1 MEVIH
6 LARKKS
12 KLNDN
17 NLAIAYYRYSSH
29 SQNEA
34 SIEQQRELAH
44 EWADAHGLKIV
55 REYEDA
61 AISGTK
67 EDRPG
72 FQLMLSEV
80 AKIRPNTLIAWKTDR
95 LGRDKYVLAMAKKTI
110 RDAGCEIHLLA
121 ENIPTD
127 TAEGIL
133 IEGLMEA
140 LAEYYS
146 RNLSVHIQR
155 GMDFN
160 AEHANFNGHKVF
172 GFKTEKVDKK
182 RKYVIDPDT
191 APFVQLMFAKYAEG
205 EPMQSI
211 CDEFNEA
218 GLRTSRGNPFG
229 VKTMHR
235 MLKNR
240 AYIGEYRHGEFVVP
254 GGMPALVD
262 GETFDRAQKRLA
274 ENKRKGSQR
283 ARGMDEDGAPRYWLT
298 GKLYCGECG
307 ETMQGVSGTSKTGR
321 TYYYYYCSAQRKKL
335 CAKKKVK
342 KDWIED
348 LVTDVLRYIID
359 DSENLMSLAVDAA
372 VYYKEHYKET
382 GYLEGLEAKRKEVEK
397 GIANLMKAIEGGALS
412 DTLIERLNQLEAQ
425 KASLNDAIQAENV
438 KVSLCEDE
446 HSIKAYFEKFLHADF
461 DNPETRDKILEYFVD
476 KIYLYDEKLVVTSW
490 YSEDKTE
497 ITWDMLKG
505 ADGDPFVKGEAAEFD
520 CFPLGSTRAL
530 NEAPTQVGAFFH
542 IGTQG
547 QRRHHDPPGRQDRA
561 LNGRRVHGSISRR
574 GATLLCMEVIHCF
587 CNHQSQGLLAQ
598 RLAQGT
604 HNPWV
609 LGSNPGG
616 PTRESRGRANN
627 PASFSIVPTP
637 YACQIA
643 LINVCSSNPRNR
655 LCWLT
660 RTISK
665 PCRITGLDPDRPSIP
680 CISRNAQVVYLR
692 F

>member
-1 MEVIH
+1 M
-6 LARKKS
+6 ARKKT

-172 GFKTEKVDKK
+172 GFKTEKVDRK

-262 GETFDRAQKRLA
+262 EETFDRAQKRLA

-335 CAKKKVK
+335 CTKKKVK

-520 CFPLGSTRAL
+520 CFPLGSTNGNLVELPSTCGSSTIGNSTRTESPSMTILDTKAVTRLATSRDAITDSSQNSTCSRVKTGAL
-530 NEAPTQVGAFFH
+530 RSRLSSLFSSCALSSPSARTFSASASLAPSFMAMSS
-542 IGTQG
+542 
-547 QRRHHDPPGRQDRA
+547 A
-561 LNGRRVHGSISRR
+561 LDSSTFMDAILLRMSAPSSISSASASSWAPSTRS
-574 GATLLCMEVIHCF
+574 ATM
-587 CNHQSQGLLAQ
+587 SA
-598 RLAQGT
+598 T
-604 HNPWV
+604 P
-609 LGSNPGG
+609 GS
-616 PTRESRGRANN
+616 ESA
-627 PASFSIVPTP
+627 PATAS
-637 YACQIA
+637 
-643 LINVCSSNPRNR
+643 
-655 LCWLT
+655 
-660 RTISK
+660 
-665 PCRITGLDPDRPSIP
+665 
-680 CISRNAQVVYLR
+680 
-692 F
+692 